1 MGRWGSICMRSRDLN
16 HWCCPHPNPPHKG
29 EGDTAPCSLPLVGRV
44 GVACFCLYA
53 SAALADQAADPSKP
67 VEEEVIV
74 TAVPVNENVLPTS
87 ISSSSTYGIDLNV
100 MDTPRNATILSR
112 AQLDSVNI
120 QDTRSFS
127 YLTSSSYTDS
137 AFGGP
142 NIPRIRGQYG
152 DVFFNGMRS
161 SFTSNGYG
169 AFLSFNSIETV
180 NITKGPASVMGGPG
194 PGVGGSVDLITKL
207 PNVQEFTGTAS
218 VDFSTTDQRRWSLD
232 FGGPIAGTSMAYR
245 ISYSGEQSD
254 SYFIGHFFDEHS
266 LYGALVAQPNSD
278 YSVRFN
284 SEATIQN
291 YEENVGVNRVNQQLI
306 DNGLYLTGA
315 PPLSQVSGFGT
326 DVIMG
331 NPVKLNPRITIDE
344 APGTSGHSFLYNA
357 QAIQTLQ
364 LGDGADIENNTFFN
378 YENRDNQAMYYYAD
392 DAKDTFSIEN
402 RTAYQRK
409 FSTPVGDNGLS
420 FDSSINAGF
429 TMRYAHVNYISN
441 FNNESVSVYDISGN
455 PANWIFPVSAEAG
468 GGAFPYVSA
477 DGRIQYGV
485 PGRDPVNA
493 GDTQVSDTYDIAAF
507 FEHRIQFIPEVSLL
521 YGARY
526 DLVHVDELDPLGP
539 DVYDGLWKYHSTA
552 WYGLANGNLS
562 PVYQFAP
569 WGTFYLTYD
578 YTQNISGSAG
588 DGGVGTF
595 GQSDRAALQ
604 QTSRLYEAG
613 LKFNL
618 LDNKLFAGSA
628 LFNQQRFVP
637 TGPDGTSTSK
647 AKITGIETELNYQPE
662 RAFYATASYSYI
674 RTRLDSAAGFYNFPA
689 QEGLNVDGGGTGVAF
704 SGGQHFNDP
713 GVPQHVFNFL
723 GNYRFNSGLGFRMG
737 VQVTGPI
744 DTTTSGYLNL
754 AQMVN
759 NWSYL
764 GITTPKQLVSN
775 GLLPAS
781 VLADNGYYKS
791 PQIPWQYT
799 LNASVYYETGPYLIT
814 LSLYNLTN
822 QNNWESS
829 DPYYGNDFIVRADPF
844 SADLSV
850 KIKF

>member
-1 MGRWGSICMRSRDLN
+1 MRGSVR
-16 HWCCPHPNPPHKG
+16 G
-29 EGDTAPCSLPLVGRV
+29 AVTALLTNTALIG
-44 GVACFCLYA
+44 
-53 SAALADQAADPSKP
+53 AAWAQQAAAPADATDTVKDT
-67 VEEEVIV
+67 VTV
-74 TAVPVNENVLPTS
+74 TAVPVDENVLPTS
-87 ISSSSTYGIDLNV
+87 ITSNSTYGIDLNV

-169 AFLSFNSIETV
+169 AALPFNSIESV
-180 NITKGPASVMGGPG
+180 DITKGPASVIGGPG

-207 PNVQEFTGTAS
+207 PNSQGFEGSAS
-218 VDFSTTDQRRWSLD
+218 ADFSTTDQRRWNLD
-232 FGGPIAGTSMAYR
+232 FGGPIEGSSVSYR

-254 SYFIGHFFDEHS
+254 SYFISHFFDEHS
-266 LYGALVAQPNSD
+266 LYAVVVAQPTDD
-278 YSVRFN
+278 YTIRFN
-284 SEATIQN
+284 TEATIQN

-306 DNGLYLTGA
+306 DNDQYLTGA
-315 PPLSQVSGFGT
+315 PPLADASGFGET
-326 DVIMG
+326 VIMG

-344 APGTSGHSFLYNA
+344 VPDTSGHSFLYNA

-364 LGDGADIENNTFFN
+364 LGDGAALENNTFFN
-378 YENRDNQAMYYYAD
+378 YENRDNQASYYYAD
-392 DAKDTFSIEN
+392 NAKNTFSIES
-402 RTAYQRK
+402 RTSYQRK
-409 FSTPVGDNGLS
+409 FDVDLGGEDGL
-420 FDSSINAGF
+420 DTKNSIDAGF
-429 TMRYAHVNYISN
+429 TMRFAHVNYISN
-441 FNNESVSVYDISGN
+441 FNNEPVSIYDLSAN
-455 PANWIFPVSAEAG
+455 PANWYFPQSAQG
-468 GGAFPYVSA
+468 PGGAFPYVSA

-485 PGRDPVNA
+485 PGRDYVNA
-493 GDTQVSDTYDIAAF
+493 GDSSISDTYDMAAF
-507 FEHRIQFIPEVSLL
+507 FEHRIEFTPRISLL
-521 YGARY
+521 YGGRY
-526 DLVHVDELDPLGP
+526 DLVHVDEEDPLGP
-539 DVYDGLWKYHSTA
+539 DVYEGLWKYHSTA
-552 WYGLANGNLS
+552 WYGLANGNVS

-569 WGTFYLTYD
+569 WASAYLTYD
-578 YTQNISGSAG
+578 YTQNVSGSSG
-588 DGGVGTF
+588 DGGIGTF

-618 LDNKLFAGSA
+618 LDKKLFAGTA
-628 LFNQQRFVP
+628 VFNQLRFVP
-637 TGPDGTSTSK
+637 TGPQGTSTSK
-647 AKITGIETELNYQPE
+647 AKITGFEAEMNYQPE
-662 RAFYATASYSYI
+662 RAFYVTTSYSYI

-689 QEGLNVDGGGTGVAF
+689 QDGINVDGAGSLAIF
-704 SGGQHFNDP
+704 APGQHFNDP

-723 GNYRFNSGLGFRMG
+723 GNYRFESGLGFRFG

-744 DTTTSGYLNL
+744 DTTTSGYIDVPATVAND
-754 AQMVN
+754 
-759 NWSYL
+759 SFL
-764 GITTPKQLVSN
+764 GVSTAKQAVAA

-781 VLADNGYYKS
+781 VVANGGYYKS

-799 LNASVYYETGPYLIT
+799 LNAAVYYETGPYLVT

-822 QNNWESS
+822 QSNWESS

-844 SADLSV
+844 AADLSIKV
-850 KIKF
+850 KF